1 MRPDATERTIQA
13 MRNLIK
19 LFGFILFLGAIVFPV
34 SAFASSN
41 SGAGISGEGA
51 SPISGWTVSN
61 ISYQIADNSSL
72 VNGVTFDLDAPAKN
86 VSVKLNSQV
95 NQFTSC
101 TNISMYHWQCSFGEG
116 VQVSSMDEFRVIAV
130 GN

>member
-1 MRPDATERTIQA
+1 MS
-13 MRNLIK
+13 NLIK
-19 LFGFILFLGAIVFPV
+19 LFAFLFFLGAVLFPI

-41 SGAGISGEGA
+41 TGAGTSGEGA
-51 SPISGWTVSN
+51 APISGWTVSN
-61 ISYQIADNSSL
+61 MSYQVASNSSL

-86 VSVKLNSQV
+86 VSVKLNSQS
-95 NQFTSC
+95 NAFTAC
-101 TNISMYHWQCSFGEG
+101 ANVGANHWQCNFQAG